1 MFAQCSKIIYSAK
14 LEINNILLH
23 FKSIIRRKIK
33 NLVDKDILILFKRT
47 QAIYK
52 RLYVIEQ
59 IKIKF
64 VAKLQDLNQKRLC
77 IEKRPGHKTLLFSSI
92 SNYFLYI

>member
-1 MFAQCSKIIYSAK
+1 MFAQCSKIIYSVK
-14 LEINNILLH
+14 LENNNILLH
-23 FKSIIRRKIK
+23 FKSIIKRKIK

-47 QAIYK
+47 QAIHK

-64 VAKLQDLNQKRLC
+64 VAKYK
-77 IEKRPGHKTLLFSSI
+77 I
-92 SNYFLYI
+92 

>member
-1 MFAQCSKIIYSAK
+1 MFAQCSKIIYSVK
-14 LEINNILLH
+14 LENNNILLH
-23 FKSIIRRKIK
+23 FKSIIKRKIK

-64 VAKLQDLNQKRLC
+64 VAKLQDLN
-77 IEKRPGHKTLLFSSI
+77 
-92 SNYFLYI
+92 